1 MPYRIVF
8 LSVICFWAL
17 WTIYEVACETWK
29 GIAAKRR
36 QERMWIEWLCVQG
49 AIWKVSR

>member
-29 GIAAKRR
+29 GIADKRR
-36 QERMWIEWLCVQG
+36 QERLWIERLWMQG
-49 AIWKVSR
+49 VVRKVSR

>member
-8 LSVICFWAL
+8 LSVIGFWAL

-36 QERMWIEWLCVQG
+36 QERLWIERLWMHGVVR
-49 AIWKVSR
+49 KVSR

>member
-8 LSVICFWAL
+8 LSVIGFWAL

-36 QERMWIEWLCVQG
+36 QERLWIERLWIQG
-49 AIWKVSR
+49 VVRKVSR

>member
-8 LSVICFWAL
+8 LSVIGFWAL

-36 QERMWIEWLCVQG
+36 QERAWIEWLCVQG
-49 AIWKVSR
+49 SIWKVSR

>member
-29 GIAAKRR
+29 EIAAKRR
-36 QERMWIEWLCVQG
+36 QERLWIERLWMQG
-49 AIWKVSR
+49 VVRKVSR

>member
-36 QERMWIEWLCVQG
+36 QERLWIERLWMQG
-49 AIWKVSR
+49 VIRKVSR